1 MDPRRRDH
9 LRAKFSRRVY
19 FAFVIFLAIGLLQW
33 VLISILPAAREIF
46 KDFGKWCSIAFCL
59 AALLFGVFIFRS
71 NIRSHDIGKWVIAAA
86 IVELYVFSMY
96 VLAART
102 WLPDLL
108 VYFFIC
114 ILAMVV
120 ALVIGCNLSYSM
132 DMTENIAPIF
142 IATYIL
148 VSTSL
153 YPLLLHL
160 FVVNAAPYGFAAF
173 DIILTV
179 VMLLLAM
186 LHAQTIRGDRFI
198 KMSTDDCLLAALLL
212 FHEFLAIY
220 AMTFFW
226 QINYHFFTP
235 KDFFWRSTSTSTAS
249 MSTTRKHHG
258 GGPPVGFWPVYDYGY
273 DYEYGKTPTPRF

>member
-1 MDPRRRDH
+1 
-9 LRAKFSRRVY
+9 
-19 FAFVIFLAIGLLQW
+19 
-33 VLISILPAAREIF
+33 
-46 KDFGKWCSIAFCL
+46 
-59 AALLFGVFIFRS
+59 
-71 NIRSHDIGKWVIAAA
+71 
-86 IVELYVFSMY
+86 MY

-258 GGPPVGFWPVYDYGY
+258 GGPPVSGLFMTMDTITSMARLLLLDFDCFDSASFPLNQVSCELPIKNFIPIYTTSQMPFLWL
-273 DYEYGKTPTPRF
+273 